1 MSTDGREITCTVRQS
16 APGSGAITTPTG
28 GSWPVTAV
36 SFRVVAWH
44 FGNENVEDDAGFSR
58 SAVAAWDNIEPT
70 DNDKI
75 TINWTAATRPPDHY
89 SIYWMPGTTFTPN
102 VRGFGTSNNPTAST
116 TTLIATNGDFENNDV
131 TIGDYVVKLSSGNT
145 AQVTAINSASQV
157 THGTLSGSDSWS
169 DGDKYSITLGTA
181 ANIARKVAEVNGDI
195 VTVTI
200 DDPNV
205 TSGTITDTEGSTTK
219 LVDSGNNFTTAGVAV
234 GDHVLM
240 TVSGNYAVVTAIVSA
255 TELTTAA
262 LTGSDTYENAEAY
275 VIYDDFFFPSTQ
287 ATTFVI
293 NPIKDMNPELRQTL
307 VRAFNGKW
315 VMKSY
320 SQVSP
325 VNAFSPM
332 EIYPTSITEFHY
344 YKIARWITMGTRIR
358 LTESSGANALVS
370 PMDGYFVNTD
380 YWPSRFKNTN
390 QIINLVFATELGTI
404 S

>member
-1 MSTDGREITCTVRQS
+1 MALDGREITATVRQS
-16 APGSGAITTPTG
+16 AVSGEAVLTPVG
-28 GSWPVTAV
+28 GSWPATAV

-58 SAVAAWDNIEPT
+58 SAVAAIENVTPT
-70 DNDKI
+70 ENDQI
-75 TINWTAATRPPDHY
+75 TLTWTAATRPPDHY
-89 SIYWMPGTTFTPN
+89 SIYWMPGTTFTPT
-102 VRGFGTSNNPTAST
+102 VRGFGSSNNPTSST
-116 TTLIATNGDFENNDV
+116 TTLIATNGDFQNNAVAVD
-131 TIGDYVVKLSSGNT
+131 DYVVKLSSGNT
-145 AQVTAINSASQV
+145 AQVTAIDSASQV
-157 THGTLSGSDSWS
+157 THGTLSGSDSWD
-169 DGDKYSITLGTA
+169 DGDEYSITLGTA

-195 VTVTI
+195 VTATI
-200 DDPNV
+200 AAPNV
-205 TSGTITDTEGSTTK
+205 TSGTITDTDGTTTT

-240 TVSGNYAVVTAIVSA
+240 TVSGNYSRVTAVVST
-255 TELTTAA
+255 TELTTTA
-262 LTGSDTYENAEAY
+262 LTGSDTYDNGEAY

-287 ATTFVI
+287 ATTFAI

-332 EIYPTSITEFHY
+332 EIYPNSITEFHY
-344 YKIARWITMGTRIR
+344 KKLCRWIVMGTRIR
-358 LTESSGANALVS
+358 LSESSNASALVT

-380 YWPSRFKNTN
+380 LWPSRFKNTN
-390 QIINLVFATELGTI
+390 AIINLTFACELGTVT
-404 S
+404 